1 MEQTL
6 SSVQPEEKPM
16 GGASKVFNIFLEP
29 RRVFES
35 LRAKPTWLIPFII
48 VTLLVIVSTYLT
60 FPYIMKAQVERI
72 EQMENIPEARR
83 NDIVEEMEQMRQP
96 PAWQV
101 AIIPVFSLFVLVVFS
116 AVLFFVFNVLMGG
129 DSSFRSVL
137 SVYSYS
143 GLVMIPALIVKLPL
157 IIMKESVNVQ
167 TSLALLPFANADNR
181 FLYGVLSGFDI
192 FSLWEVILISLGL
205 GVMYKLSTTKAFMA
219 VLILWV
225 LLILVKSGLSSG
237 LGMNFGF

>member
-1 MEQTL
+1 MEETIPT
-6 SSVQPEEKPM
+6 VQPEEKPM
-16 GGASKVFNIFLEP
+16 GGASKVFNIFFEP
-29 RRVFES
+29 RKVFES
-35 LRAKPTWLIPFII
+35 LRARPTWLVPFII
-48 VTLLVIVSTYLT
+48 VTLLVIASTYLT

-72 EQMENIPEARR
+72 EEMENIPEARR
-83 NDIVEEMEQMRQP
+83 NAIIEEMEQIRQP

-101 AIIPVFSLFVLVVFS
+101 AIIPVFSLFFLVVFS

-129 DSSFRSVL
+129 DSGFRNVL

-167 TSLALLPFANADNR
+167 TSLALLPFANPDNR
-181 FLYGVLSGFDI
+181 FLYSVLSGFDI

-205 GVMYKLSTTKAFMA
+205 GVVYKLSTTKAFTA
-219 VLILWV
+219 VVILWV

-237 LGMNFGF
+237 LGMSFGF